1 MIERII
7 EGHLFTKNELSANTT
22 LTTVLRMILSII
34 RLSYRI
40 WLREKLV
47 RRISKHH
54 LWGETVENLGG
65 NCSYRWMEIPQ
76 TRFCMKP

>member
-1 MIERII
+1 M
-7 EGHLFTKNELSANTT
+7 
-22 LTTVLRMILSII
+22 VLSII

-54 LWGETVENLGG
+54 HDKTCSLIIIKFTLLIQIRGEK
-65 NCSYRWMEIPQ
+65 I
-76 TRFCMKP
+76 

>member
-1 MIERII
+1 
-7 EGHLFTKNELSANTT
+7 
-22 LTTVLRMILSII
+22 MILSII

-54 LWGETVENLGG
+54 LGEKL
-65 NCSYRWMEIPQ
+65 
-76 TRFCMKP
+76 